1 MAARYREGLPLLPG
15 AREVVLRLGGA
26 WPLGLASSSPR
37 RLIDAVLESAG
48 LADQFV
54 ASVSTE
60 EVGAGKPSPGVYLD
74 VVRRLGV
81 TPEQTVAIED
91 SSNGIRS
98 AARAGL
104 RLIAIPNAGYPPADD
119 TLALADVVVHSLDEI
134 DPELVARAGRGRQ

>member
-1 MAARYREGLPLLPG
+1 
-15 AREVVLRLGGA
+15 
-26 WPLGLASSSPR
+26 
-37 RLIDAVLESAG
+37 
-48 LADQFV
+48 
-54 ASVSTE
+54 
-60 EVGAGKPSPGVYLD
+60 